1 MSGLSQWARE
11 LDLATVTALSLAF
24 NFALTGA
31 CVVAGGWLARRS
43 AVPTVSPP
51 VTRFEVGLAVV
62 TTVLNAG
69 VAVAGWWLWRHGILR
84 LEGFTGPGVLVE
96 LVGFTLVMDAAMY
109 VGHAAAHHRTVY
121 ALVHRL
127 HHRFDDPRPL
137 TLFALH
143 PLEVLGFGGMWLA
156 VLSLWTISGWA
167 LAGYVVLNAAF
178 GTLGHLGV
186 EPLPAR
192 LRRGWLFR
200 WVATPSFH
208 AGHHADGRVNLG
220 FYTTI
225 WDRLFG
231 TIDPTYDETRRAPTP
246 AVLTTRP

>member
-11 LDLATVTALSLAF
+11 LDPLTVTALSLAF

-31 CVVAGGWLARRS
+31 CVMAGGRLARRS
-43 AVPTVSPP
+43 TLPTLSPP
-51 VTRFEVGLAVV
+51 VTRLEVALAVM

-84 LEGFTGPGVLVE
+84 LEGFTGLGVLVD

-109 VGHAAAHHRTVY
+109 AGHAAAHHRTVY

-192 LRRGWLFR
+192 LRGGRLFR

-231 TIDPTYDETRRAPTP
+231 TIDPAYDKTRRAPAP
-246 AVLTTRP
+246 AVVTARP